1 MERDERDRE
10 IDRMLAR
17 HAAATEGL
25 MPDPTFTDAVMD
37 AAALERPAA
46 DPLAGIARATSGL
59 DAESAFS
66 AAVMAR
72 TAAARTA
79 APAVSWLDGVVRSA
93 PLAIGLAAV
102 AAAASFWIF
111 VSGQG
116 DLDATVVAAVDAVEV
131 SE

>member
-17 HAAATEGL
+17 HAAVTVGVA
-25 MPDPTFTDAVMD
+25 PDPTFTDAVMD
-37 AAALERPAA
+37 ATAMERPAA
-46 DPLAGIARATSGL
+46 DPLAGIARATSEL
-59 DAESAFS
+59 DADGSFS
-66 AAVMAR
+66 SAVMAR
-72 TAAARTA
+72 TSLRSAER
-79 APAVSWLDGVVRSA
+79 APSWLDGVVRSA

-111 VSGQG
+111 LSGQG
-116 DLDATVVAAVDAVEV
+116 ELDATVVSSVDAVEV